1 MTMTYDGSRSSI
13 NLGQSCHERE
23 PLGIETHGVSKIERT
38 HVTVPDGFSAGK
50 IPGLTLKV
58 REKTGAD
65 DWKFESYLPA
75 EGKVTFTR
83 EEFMVE
89 VLEVEYTGG
98 GTAKRVSGLPANTRP
113 SDGDRLAA
121 VYEEANPGLVMI
133 RFDPHLRELLLA
145 ELSPDEL
152 RCRGAVAV
160 ALG

>member
-1 MTMTYDGSRSSI
+1 M
-13 NLGQSCHERE
+13 
-23 PLGIETHGVSKIERT
+23 SKIERT

-121 VYEEANPGLVMI
+121 VYEEANP
-133 RFDPHLRELLLA
+133 
-145 ELSPDEL
+145 EL
-152 RCRGAVAV
+152 RSHRDGIGRLTLPRKGEASHSACRCVTVREESSGSQT
-160 ALG
+160 